1 MSFPSRIAS
10 ALADPNLQLAL
21 DGNFERSRLKRASA
35 MGALPDAELVRDRAR
50 AIRIEALSHL
60 DTYLLQ
66 LESGVKA
73 HGGVVHWASDAA
85 EANRIVMDIVR
96 ASAACDATRP
106 SVIGPPLIAKAKSMV
121 SEEIKLNDALERAGL
136 RVVETD
142 LGEYI
147 LQLRGDRPSHLIA
160 PAIHLRRS
168 DVAELFEQHLGLPR
182 TDDIAALTAAARAAL
197 RQVFVTADIGISGVN
212 FGVAN
217 TGTLCLVT
225 NEGNGRLCTT
235 VPRVHIA
242 LMGIERVVPTLA
254 DLEIMLRLLARSA
267 TGQKITGYTTL
278 LTGPRRPDEPDGPEE
293 LHLVLVDNGRSRV
306 LGSNLAESLL
316 CIRCGACLNVCPVYR
331 EIGGHAYG
339 AVYPGPIG
347 AIISPA
353 LGGMSEFGELAQAS
367 SLCGACQDVCP
378 VRIDIPSLLLKV
390 RSAHLEQTGGTQ
402 WLNIG
407 IKVWSW
413 LVRSPARYRFAV
425 RASSLA
431 TRLLAKHGWV
441 TQLPGPLAAW
451 TQRRDFP
458 VFANRTFRD
467 RFAQRT
473 PLSPGERG
481 GG

>member
-1 MSFPSRIAS
+1 MQTSFPSRIAS

-35 MGALPDAELVRDRAR
+35 MDALPDADAVRDRAR

-66 LESGVKA
+66 LEAAVQA
-73 HGGVVHWASDAA
+73 RGGVVHWASDAA
-85 EANRIVMDIVR
+85 EANRIVIEIAQTR
-96 ASAACDATRP
+96 DAKM
-106 SVIGPPLIAKAKSMV
+106 IAKSKSMV
-121 SEEIKLNDALERAGL
+121 SEEIKLNEALESAGL

-147 LQLRGDRPSHLIA
+147 LQLRGDRPSHIIA

-168 DVAELFEQHLGLPR
+168 DVAELFEKHLGLPR
-182 TDDIAALTAAARAAL
+182 TDDIAALTAAARVAL
-197 RQVFVTADIGISGVN
+197 RQVFLTADIGISGVN
-212 FGVAN
+212 FGVAE
-217 TGTLCLVT
+217 TGMLCLVT

-235 VPRVHIA
+235 VPPVHIA

-267 TGQKITGYTTL
+267 TGQKITAYTTL

-306 LGSNLAESLL
+306 LGSELAESLL

-339 AVYPGPIG
+339 SVYPGPIG
-347 AIISPA
+347 AIVSPA

-378 VRIDIPSLLLKV
+378 VRIDIPSMLLKV
-390 RSAHLEQTGGTQ
+390 RSAHLEETGGTN
-402 WLNIG
+402 WLNFG
-407 IKVWSW
+407 IKIWSW
-413 LVRSPARYRFAV
+413 IVRSPRRYRIAV
-425 RASSLA
+425 SASGVA
-431 TRLLAKHGWV
+431 TRLIAKHGWIAK
-441 TQLPGPLAAW
+441 LPGPLAAW
-451 TQRRDFP
+451 TRRRDFP
-458 VFANRTFRD
+458 AFATDTFRD
-467 RFAQRT
+467 RFSRRNRVGVNEHGSVPDA
-473 PLSPGERG
+473 
-481 GG
+481 